1 MHIGSGSTWMTSSAD
16 APPAVTA
23 TLVFMTSV
31 MALTDWLFS
40 GVLVRH
46 PGLRICFAEGQIG
59 WIPYVL
65 ERADALWAKEI
76 WGSGGTRS
84 PEPPSASMRQVYG
97 CFYDDRA
104 GLAARDVIG
113 VDQLVFETDY
123 PHQDSTWPHT
133 VDVVR
138 GFADLLGD
146 DELDRV
152 VRGNAARLL
161 GL

>member
-1 MHIGSGSTWMTSSAD
+1 MTSSAD

-40 GVLVRH
+40 GALARH

-76 WGSGGTRS
+76 WAPGGDRL
-84 PEPPSASMRQVYG
+84 PEPPSAYMAQVYG

-104 GLAARDVIG
+104 GLAARDAIG

-123 PHQDSTWPHT
+123 PHQDSTWPRT
-133 VDVVR
+133 VEVVR
-138 GFADLLGD
+138 GFADLLD
-146 DELDRV
+146 DTELDKV
-152 VRGNAARLL
+152 VRGNAIRLL
-161 GL
+161 GLDL